1 MQPNVLTQNELKDF
15 IFNGNKDLVTG
26 HVVNVANL
34 GEAPTSPSSGNSM
47 SFEELKAFIEEPDL
61 IWVNPPETL
70 EHVYFPRETE
80 QAIEGAR
87 PLEVILDEADTF
99 IRSTVESVTDRIQAG
114 DSTSVEEMTEG
125 SSTISL
131 VRLSNVT
138 LPNGIF
144 YMVDESGIS
153 PDVTPEDAAL
163 ISELKQSVSET
174 LVNYGDFAAETRSP
188 YSLCAQLSSTLRR
201 ILNPEETRNG
211 YTIDATHS
219 FTYGANGSQTNGF
232 SILVSVEIA
241 NDTDFHLIEFEIELN

>member
-34 GEAPTSPSSGNSM
+34 GEAPTSPSSGNNM

-61 IWVNPPETL
+61 VWVNPPEPL
-70 EHVYFPRETE
+70 EHIYFPRENR
-80 QAIEGAR
+80 IEGAS
-87 PLEVILDEADTF
+87 PVEVFTDEAECITNM
-99 IRSTVESVTDRIQAG
+99 IRAG
-114 DSTSVEEMTEG
+114 DSASMEEMTEG
-125 SSTISL
+125 SSTIPL
-131 VRLSNVT
+131 VRFSHTT
-138 LPNGIF
+138 LPDGIF
-144 YMVDESGIS
+144 YMIDESGIS
-153 PDVTPEDAAL
+153 PDVTPEDVAL
-163 ISELKQSVSET
+163 ISELKQSVLET
-174 LVNYGDFAAETRSP
+174 LSNCSEHAAETRSP

-241 NDTDFHLIEFEIELN
+241 NDADFHLIEFEIELN

>member
-26 HVVNVANL
+26 HVVNIANL
-34 GEAPTSPSSGNSM
+34 GEATSSPSPGNSM

-70 EHVYFPRETE
+70 EHVYFLRETE
-80 QAIEGAR
+80 QAIEVAR

-99 IRSTVESVTDRIQAG
+99 IRSTAESVTDRIQAG
-114 DSTSVEEMTEG
+114 DSTSMEEMAEE

-174 LVNYGDFAAETRSP
+174 LSNCSEHATETRSP
-188 YSLCAQLSSTLRR
+188 YLLSAQLNTVLGR
-201 ILNPEETRNG
+201 ILNPEETQNG
-211 YTIDATHS
+211 YTIDVTHS
-219 FTYGANGSQTNGF
+219 FTYQENGERTNGF
-232 SILVSVEIA
+232 SILISSEIA
-241 NDTDFHLIEFEIELN
+241 NDTDFNLIEFEIELN

>member
-15 IFNGNKDLVTG
+15 IFNGNKDLVTDQ
-26 HVVNVANL
+26 VVNVTAL
-34 GEAPTSPSSGNSM
+34 GEAPTPHSSGSNM
-47 SFEELKAFIEEPDL
+47 SFEELKAFIEEPNL
-61 IWVNPPETL
+61 VWVNPPKIAGTRPTEVFIDEL
-70 EHVYFPRETE
+70 EHT
-80 QAIEGAR
+80 GD
-87 PLEVILDEADTF
+87 L
-99 IRSTVESVTDRIQAG
+99 IRAG
-114 DSTSVEEMTEG
+114 DSPSMEEMAEG

-241 NDTDFHLIEFEIELN
+241 NDADFHLVEFEIELN

>member
-15 IFNGNKDLVTG
+15 IFNGNKDLITG
-26 HVVNVANL
+26 QVVNVTDL
-34 GEAPTSPSSGNSM
+34 GETPTSPSSGNNM
-47 SFEELKAFIEEPDL
+47 SFEELKAFIEEPSL
-61 IWVNPPETL
+61 VWVNPPEPL
-70 EHVYFPRETE
+70 EHIYFPRENR
-80 QAIEGAR
+80 IECAS
-87 PLEVILDEADTF
+87 PVEVFTDEAEHIADI
-99 IRSTVESVTDRIQAG
+99 IRAG
-114 DSTSVEEMTEG
+114 DSTSMEEMTEG
-125 SSTISL
+125 SSTIPL
-131 VRLSNVT
+131 IRLSHTT
-138 LPNGIF
+138 LPDGIF

-241 NDTDFHLIEFEIELN
+241 NDADFHLIEFEIELN

>member
-26 HVVNVANL
+26 QVVNVTNL
-34 GEAPTSPSSGNSM
+34 GEAPTSTSSGNNM
-47 SFEELKAFIEEPDL
+47 SFEELKAFISHPEESEL
-61 IWVNPPETL
+61 IWANPPEPL
-70 EHVYFPRETE
+70 EHISVPRDIE
-80 QAIEGAR
+80 QVIEGAS
-87 PLEVILDEADTF
+87 PVEVFTDEAECITNM
-99 IRSTVESVTDRIQAG
+99 IRAG
-114 DSTSVEEMTEG
+114 DSTSMEEMTEG
-125 SSTISL
+125 SSTIPL

-163 ISELKQSVSET
+163 ISELKQSVLET

-241 NDTDFHLIEFEIELN
+241 NDADFHLIEFEIELN

>member
-26 HVVNVANL
+26 HVVNVTNF
-34 GEAPTSPSSGNSM
+34 GEATSSPSPGNSM

-61 IWVNPPETL
+61 IWVNPPEPL
-70 EHVYFPRETE
+70 EHIYFPRENR
-80 QAIEGAR
+80 IEGAS
-87 PLEVILDEADTF
+87 PVEVFTDEAECIINM
-99 IRSTVESVTDRIQAG
+99 IRAG
-114 DSTSVEEMTEG
+114 DSTSMEEMTEG

-241 NDTDFHLIEFEIELN
+241 NDADFHLIEFEIELN

>member
-34 GEAPTSPSSGNSM
+34 GEAPTSPSSGNNM

-61 IWVNPPETL
+61 VWVNPPEPL
-70 EHVYFPRETE
+70 GHIYFPRENR
-80 QAIEGAR
+80 IEGAS
-87 PLEVILDEADTF
+87 PVEVFTDEAECITNM
-99 IRSTVESVTDRIQAG
+99 IRAG
-114 DSTSVEEMTEG
+114 DSASMEEMTEG
-125 SSTISL
+125 SSTIPL
-131 VRLSNVT
+131 VRFSHTT
-138 LPNGIF
+138 LPDGIF
-144 YMVDESGIS
+144 YMIDESGVS
-153 PDVTPEDAAL
+153 PDITPEDAAL

-174 LVNYGDFAAETRSP
+174 LANYGDFAAETRSP
-188 YSLCAQLSSTLRR
+188 YSLCAQLSSTIRR

-241 NDTDFHLIEFEIELN
+241 NDADFHLIEFEIELN

>member
-26 HVVNVANL
+26 HVVNVTNL
-34 GEAPTSPSSGNSM
+34 GETTSSPSPGNSM
-47 SFEELKAFIEEPDL
+47 SFEELKVFIEEPDL
-61 IWVNPPETL
+61 IWVNPPEPL
-70 EHVYFPRETE
+70 EHIYFPRENR
-80 QAIEGAR
+80 IEGAS
-87 PLEVILDEADTF
+87 PVEVFTDEAECITNM
-99 IRSTVESVTDRIQAG
+99 IRAG
-114 DSTSVEEMTEG
+114 DSTSMEEMTEG

-163 ISELKQSVSET
+163 ISELKQSILGTLSNCSEHAT
-174 LVNYGDFAAETRSP
+174 ETRSP
-188 YSLCAQLSSTLRR
+188 YLLSAQLNTVLGRV
-201 ILNPEETRNG
+201 LNPEETRNG

-219 FTYGANGSQTNGF
+219 FTYNVNGERTSGF
-232 SILVSVEIA
+232 SILVSAEITG
-241 NDTDFHLIEFEIELN
+241 DTDFHLIEFEIELN

>member
-34 GEAPTSPSSGNSM
+34 GEIPSSPSSSSNM
-47 SFEELKAFIEEPDL
+47 SFEELKAFIEEPNL
-61 IWVNPPETL
+61 VWVNPPEL
-70 EHVYFPRETE
+70 SEHVYFPRETMPE
-80 QAIEGAR
+80 PEIGGVR
-87 PLEVILDEADTF
+87 PTEVFIDESEHIGDL
-99 IRSTVESVTDRIQAG
+99 IRAG
-114 DSTSVEEMTEG
+114 DSTSMKEMTDG
-125 SSTISL
+125 SPTIPL
-131 VRLSNVT
+131 VRLSHTT
-138 LPNGIF
+138 LPDGIF
-144 YMVDESGIS
+144 YMIDESGIS

-163 ISELKQSVSET
+163 ISELKQSVLET
-174 LVNYGDFAAETRSP
+174 LSNCSEHATETRSP
-188 YSLCAQLSSTLRR
+188 YLLSAQLNTVLGR

-241 NDTDFHLIEFEIELN
+241 NDADFHLIEFEIELN